1 MSSGTAR
8 QVAPP
13 GSGATSL
20 ESGIYNLEC
29 AWQGRRRPRVGPAGA
44 HEVEVCSIRPTSR
57 QLPVPAGTLLAD
69 FLQDLPQI
77 IVYETEFI
85 EDVFQD
91 FHDVVIVGH
100 IASFL
105 PCEGSGRPSNARG
118 RWPRKPLCSI
128 EVPPA
133 HDVSLQILLALLC
146 IPFRVP

>member
-1 MSSGTAR
+1 M
-8 QVAPP
+8 
-13 GSGATSL
+13 
-20 ESGIYNLEC
+20 
-29 AWQGRRRPRVGPAGA
+29 
-44 HEVEVCSIRPTSR
+44 
-57 QLPVPAGTLLAD
+57 PAGTLLAD

-128 EVPPA
+128 EAPPA